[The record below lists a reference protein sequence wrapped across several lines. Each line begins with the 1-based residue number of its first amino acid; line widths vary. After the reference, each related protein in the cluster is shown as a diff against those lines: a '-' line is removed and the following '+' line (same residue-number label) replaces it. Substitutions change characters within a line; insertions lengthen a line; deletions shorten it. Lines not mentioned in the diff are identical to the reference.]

1 MQFVNKH
8 TQIYF
13 SNLSGKFGK
22 NNGWIQIL
30 RPEKDMEKVR
40 VLPSLTNIKI
50 NNMNAIV
57 AAIHLSISLMATM
70 MARFAAMKPSLK
82 QQDMSTI

>member
-1 MQFVNKH
+1 
-8 TQIYF
+8 
-13 SNLSGKFGK
+13 
-22 NNGWIQIL
+22 
-30 RPEKDMEKVR
+30 MEKVR